1 MHLGGKRWGCRDPL
15 AMPVSSSELPSTS
28 LTYHL
33 SLLQTKIDEVADR
46 AGVSCTARVDLETC
60 LAALPWRERRHL
72 RLILES
78 VRVHAN
84 APALQDAVRLM
95 QGLAAQVWAETP
107 PPDLNRF
114 QPGSYL
120 S

>member
-1 MHLGGKRWGCRDPL
+1 
-15 AMPVSSSELPSTS
+15 MPFSSSELPPTS

-46 AGVSCTARVDLETC
+46 AGVASTARADLETC

-72 RLILES
+72 TLILES

-84 APALQDAVRLM
+84 SPALQDAVRLM
-95 QGLAAQVWAETP
+95 LKLAAQIWAEAP

-114 QPGSYL
+114 QPSSYL

>member
-1 MHLGGKRWGCRDPL
+1 
-15 AMPVSSSELPSTS
+15 MPVSSSELPSTS
-28 LTYHL
+28 ISYHL
-33 SLLQTKIDEVADR
+33 CLLQTKIDEVADR
-46 AGVSCTARVDLETC
+46 AGVSSTARVDLDTC

-84 APALQDAVRLM
+84 SPALQDAVRLM
-95 QGLAAQVWAETP
+95 QKLTAQVWSESP
-107 PPDLNRF
+107 PPDLNRL
-114 QPGSYL
+114 QPSSYL

>member
-1 MHLGGKRWGCRDPL
+1 
-15 AMPVSSSELPSTS
+15 MPASSSELPSIG

-33 SLLQTKIDEVADR
+33 SLLQTKVDQVADR
-46 AGVSCTARVDLETC
+46 AGVSPASRADLETC

-72 RLILES
+72 TLVLES

-84 APALQDAVRLM
+84 APALHDAVRLM

-107 PPDLNRF
+107 PPDLNRL
-114 QPGSYL
+114 QPSSYL

>member
-1 MHLGGKRWGCRDPL
+1 
-15 AMPVSSSELPSTS
+15 MPVASSELPSTS

-33 SLLQTKIDEVADR
+33 SRLQTKIDEVADR
-46 AGVSCTARVDLETC
+46 AGVSSIARVDLETC

-72 RLILES
+72 SLVLES

-84 APALQDAVRLM
+84 SPALQDAVRLM
-95 QGLAAQVWAETP
+95 LKLAAQVWAETP

-114 QPGSYL
+114 EPGSHL

>member
-1 MHLGGKRWGCRDPL
+1 
-15 AMPVSSSELPSTS
+15 MPVASSELPSTS

-33 SLLQTKIDEVADR
+33 SRLQTKIDEVADR
-46 AGVSCTARVDLETC
+46 AGVSSIARVDLETC

-72 RLILES
+72 SLVLES

-84 APALQDAVRLM
+84 SPALQDAVRLM
-95 QGLAAQVWAETP
+95 LKLAAQIWAETP

-114 QPGSYL
+114 QPSSYL